1 MAKHF
6 RETGKSNNTNL
17 KGIKIAA
24 LAAVVFALF
33 FFLGALIFRTPSE
46 KSAEIPEVQVTA
58 EAEVQE
64 KAPSAFTERRTVY
77 AEKEKFNLGT
87 EKITEAYIV
96 TEENSSEDKHM
107 NFIKTPEPDGIK
119 RVAIIVDDGGF
130 NPSYAEEAAKL
141 DLPLTWAVIPSQ
153 KHSERFVTIAKDK
166 NIPYLVHMPMQAI
179 SDKKPEKGAIG
190 EGMSSEEI
198 KKKINEA
205 FDLIPGAVGL
215 NNHRGSL
222 ATSRKEIISPVIDV
236 ISEKGVIF
244 VDSNTYSKTVGYE
257 TAKEKGVRT
266 YKNNGF
272 LDTTADKNMIR
283 EKFNKVI
290 SSNKRE
296 NLVLICHFRPET
308 IKFLKELNKEY
319 RDIPITF
326 VTIPELH

>member
-6 RETGKSNNTNL
+6 REAGKSNNTNL
-17 KGIKIAA
+17 KGIKVAA
-24 LAAVVFALF
+24 LVAVIFALF
-33 FFLGALIFRTPSE
+33 FFLGVLIFRTPSQNI
-46 KSAEIPEVQVTA
+46 AEVPEVPVTA
-58 EAEVQE
+58 EAELTQNE
-64 KAPSAFTERRTVY
+64 TSALPERKTVY

-96 TEENSSEDKHM
+96 TEEKSSEGSTAPAVNAPD
-107 NFIKTPEPDGIK
+107 PDGRK

-130 NPSYAEEAAKL
+130 NPAYAEEVASL
-141 DLPLTWAVIPSQ
+141 ELPLTWAVIPSQ
-153 KHSERFVTIAKDK
+153 KHSERFVTIAKGK

-179 SDKKPEKGAIG
+179 SDKKPDKGAIG
-190 EGMSSEEI
+190 KGMSSEEI

-205 FDLIPGAVGL
+205 FELIPGAVGL

-222 ATSRKEIISPVIDV
+222 ATSKKEIISPVID
-236 ISEKGVIF
+236 IIAEKGLIF
-244 VDSNTYSKTVGYE
+244 IDSNTYNKTVGYE

-272 LDTTADKNMIR
+272 LDTAADKNKIR
-283 EKFNKVI
+283 EKFDKVI

-308 IKFLKELNKEY
+308 IKFLKELNEVYKN
-319 RDIPITF
+319 IPITF